1 LGISEGWHYVVGQP
15 FTQASVFGA
24 VVVDEQGVDAG
35 FADQQGVFED
45 AVNDDSRG
53 LMLIGIEFSD
63 GAVVEVEAQEAA
75 EVAGAE
81 PGLVLEEEGVEVE
94 FVAGED
100 VRD

>member
-1 LGISEGWHYVVGQP
+1 M
-15 FTQASVFGA
+15 
-24 VVVDEQGVDAG
+24 DEHLC
-35 FADQQGVFED
+35 
-45 AVNDDSRG
+45 G
-53 LMLIGIEFSD
+53 LALVGIEFAD

-100 VRD
+100 VGDQIVFVHRAVLGIK

>member
-1 LGISEGWHYVVGQP
+1 M
-15 FTQASVFGA
+15 
-24 VVVDEQGVDAG
+24 DER
-35 FADQQGVFED
+35 
-45 AVNDDSRG
+45 SRG
-53 LMLIGIEFSD
+53 LALIGVEFPD

-100 VRD
+100 VGG

>member
-1 LGISEGWHYVVGQP
+1 MDEHSCELALVG
-15 FTQASVFGA
+15 V
-24 VVVDEQGVDAG
+24 E
-35 FADQQGVFED
+35 FA
-45 AVNDDSRG
+45 
-53 LMLIGIEFSD
+53 D

-100 VRD
+100 VGDQISIIAIH

>member
-1 LGISEGWHYVVGQP
+1 M
-15 FTQASVFGA
+15 
-24 VVVDEQGVDAG
+24 DEH
-35 FADQQGVFED
+35 
-45 AVNDDSRG
+45 SRG
-53 LMLIGIEFSD
+53 LALVGVEFSD

-100 VRD
+100 VGDQISIIAIH